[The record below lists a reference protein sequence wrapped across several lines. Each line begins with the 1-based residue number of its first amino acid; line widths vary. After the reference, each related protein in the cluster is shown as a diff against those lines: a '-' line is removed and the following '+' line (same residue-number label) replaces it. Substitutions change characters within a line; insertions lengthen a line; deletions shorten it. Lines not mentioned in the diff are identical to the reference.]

1 MQFYDVHVAEA
12 MFELEEVI
20 HKGTNY
26 SEKSTRNENLI
37 GWNKTIKAN
46 QY

>member
-46 QY
+46 KY